1 MRAPTLTHGEA
12 QVWACP
18 YTHVNMCTERYAY
31 THTHI
36 HAQTQRHTYM
46 HRHIHRYIH
55 TNTHTQKYTNICTYT
70 YTHTHTETNTL
81 SIGIFRRR
89 REKNMEAISST
100 FSNCS
105 SDGPVGQDFS
115 QGVTHCELH
124 PVTLATSL
132 PFSGVLHSPMEA
144 SLILI
149 SELAPQGS
157 TETSSQCLHHRICRQ
172 EAESPPGGIPSG
184 LWGSALAD
192 HRSQPPELHHWTG
205 AKLIKSKCLMCQA
218 WCQALYIPNFISQ
231 SYEMVREKKSKKNK
245 KFKMPIFL
253 VRNSFCLLIT

>member
-1 MRAPTLTHGEA
+1 MSIHTCEYVHREI
-12 QVWACP
+12 CI
-18 YTHVNMCTERYAY
+18 YAY
-31 THTHI
+31 THTCTDIETHI
-36 HAQTQRHTYM
+36 YAQTHTQ
-46 HRHIHRYIH
+46 IH
-55 TNTHTQKYTNICTYT
+55 THKHTHTQKYTNICTYT

-144 SLILI
+144 SLILV

-218 WCQALYIPNFISQ
+218 WCQVLYIPNFISQ
-231 SYEMVREKKSKKNK
+231 PQEMVRGKKIQKEQK
-245 KFKMPIFL
+245 
-253 VRNSFCLLIT
+253 V

>member
-1 MRAPTLTHGEA
+1 MSIHTCEYVHREI
-12 QVWACP
+12 CI
-18 YTHVNMCTERYAY
+18 YAY
-31 THTHI
+31 THTCTDIETHI
-36 HAQTQRHTYM
+36 YAQTHTQ
-46 HRHIHRYIH
+46 IH
-55 TNTHTQKYTNICTYT
+55 THKHTHTQKYTNICTYT

-172 EAESPPGGIPSG
+172 KAESPPGGIPSG

-218 WCQALYIPNFISQ
+218 WCQVLYIPNFISQ
-231 SYEMVREKKSKKNK
+231 PQEMVRGKKIQKEQK
-245 KFKMPIFL
+245 
-253 VRNSFCLLIT
+253 V